1 MVASEEVGKLHGVM
15 RLAVVE
21 EDLDT
26 AKQEACLG
34 YCARYPRIRLI
45 KKHVRK
51 PAKGENGGV
60 VLQHDW

>member
-15 RLAVVE
+15 RLVVAE

-34 YCARYPRIRLI
+34 YCARYPRIGLI
-45 KKHVRK
+45 
-51 PAKGENGGV
+51 
-60 VLQHDW
+60 